1 MWIEKL
7 TLTDFRNH
15 AFAELATLA
24 APVVLHGP
32 NGAGKTNILE
42 AVSLLAPGQGLRRS
56 AYPDIARQ
64 GGQGG
69 WAVAARVRTG
79 DETIAIGTGLL
90 PDQTASGR
98 GSRIVR
104 IDGTPQTGNGVL
116 ADYVEML
123 WLTPTHDGLFTGPA
137 GDRRRFLDRL
147 VLCFDASHRTRAN
160 QFERAMRQRNR
171 LLELEPRR
179 TAELAGLERIMSETG
194 VAIAAARRAALDTM
208 RVTIEA
214 RRSRS
219 PDSPFPWA
227 DIAIDGEIEAA
238 LETDAAIDVEDRYLE
253 RLTTMRDRDRAA
265 GRTLAGPHRS
275 DLVVRHGPKQM
286 PAQLCSTGEQKSLL
300 VGLVLANA
308 EMLTDRATAAGGHE
322 QRNAPIL
329 LLDEIAAHLDINRR
343 AALFSEIVA
352 IGTQAWMT
360 GTDRSAFESLAEI
373 ATFVEVG
380 EDGIRQSGNSL

>member
-286 PAQLCSTGEQKSLL
+286 PARLCSTGEQKSLL